1 MGFFINIVG
10 SGHWLVPIS
19 WEEHRYRQQQK
30 KVV

>member
-19 WEEHRYRQQQK
+19 WEEYNYRQKK